1 MSTGIPTASFLS
13 SSASIRLPNNTINNS
28 NNNRR
33 VKYNFFHRLDHVSTG
48 SNQEEPE
55 SLIELMEKEEERAK
69 EEEEKRKHFEEI
81 QKLKE
86 EMERRKIL
94 KDELRNMR
102 EKRKQKREKRIA
114 MKVLLLMNDERA
126 RELKPQFLEFKHGK
140 LSRYDFM
147 AVMKDFVL
155 KYSEKDFG
163 SLAEPPGNSMDD
175 DTGTGLT
182 YTEYFQNSS
191 EDERNLVLNLCEL
204 FNEIDFAGEKYIT
217 WDDFMSYL
225 LDAVSDQTTK
235 EDQIKEYGLSF
246 ASPGTEIDDAIKKV
260 CYFENWDKIVTCG
273 KTKRC
278 RIYEANDLSVVA
290 SLPDHDGAILHAEY
304 LPGPYDLL
312 VTSSADLSVRFWN
325 ASRLEFDLEYME
337 QLDAT
342 QTALKFYPRNNILF
356 SASRT
361 GDLTYWIHG
370 TPPNDYRKKTHLEKM
385 VGIGNTPKYQKQ
397 QNQNSSKEIF
407 YQSRRVNVHTD
418 VITDMITLPN
428 DNRLVT
434 SSLDSTI
441 KIFDIEKE
449 VKVKEFLG
457 HTKGVVSIAWK
468 NEYHFLIS
476 AGAEREPLV
485 WIANVENRSP
495 FRLRDQ
501 RSPHQHSLI
510 GVWAVPNTP
519 QIISADHRGLIKI
532 WDIRTHRCSQT
543 IYTEQNVP
551 KTDFQ
556 NFYLNSFTYVPA
568 RKQIVTAGRTLKV
581 KGVKIWDALSGAC
594 SKSFRDLASCDITT
608 ACIDD
613 RGRKFIV
620 GTHVGEILAFNFTNA
635 SLVKSIP
642 LFDSEIT
649 SITYCDDGSKCIVA
663 TSAEGE
669 VATVLDRPSYET
681 RVFKHTHKH
690 EVKCC
695 SFSRTYALTVTGD
708 SASNCYL
715 WDMKNYSKI
724 AEIKGQGGEIT
735 ALCFIGVLPAF
746 IAAENTGRLIMY
758 TTRPYYSPNI
768 AVLQWYNE
776 SKSSESSPK
785 KEEDT
790 IIHSETMTTPFITE
804 NPSLTITPCS
814 SQGFRSAYINND
826 KPQPRK
832 EENGFLITGDEK
844 GYICVYN
851 LEPIIEMAQIRL
863 SSRMLSN
870 QKVPLS
876 EVAKM
881 KPEKLAQW
889 KAHNEAVTK
898 IQAIREPNCIITSS
912 LDCCSMIWTMGGELM
927 DSLRQETKEWNDTEF
942 DKIMDDTS
950 INNPKPFNFPI
961 NLEERRKEDAL
972 TVSGVI
978 EKITKQLRLIG
989 IWKSTSKERKHTK
1002 KDVNSLLN
1010 QLERTVSQGS
1020 FSFSFRRSPLASPS
1034 VSSTLV
1040 QSGNLFTAALDKSRQ
1055 QSPVK
1060 SHPKTDAPELQFRV
1074 PVNPRSTSPIS
1085 TLSPIPSSGT
1095 INNQMF
1101 LKRKPQN
1108 QRYEPSR
1115 SESPN
1120 FFIERRPNTTSSIS
1134 KARKKPIMSI
1144 SSMNR

>member
-1 MSTGIPTASFLS
+1 M
-13 SSASIRLPNNTINNS
+13 
-28 NNNRR
+28 
-33 VKYNFFHRLDHVSTG
+33 
-48 SNQEEPE
+48 
-55 SLIELMEKEEERAK
+55 
-69 EEEEKRKHFEEI
+69 
-81 QKLKE
+81 
-86 EMERRKIL
+86 
-94 KDELRNMR
+94 
-102 EKRKQKREKRIA
+102 
-114 MKVLLLMNDERA
+114 
-126 RELKPQFLEFKHGK
+126 
-140 LSRYDFM
+140 
-147 AVMKDFVL
+147 
-155 KYSEKDFG
+155 
-163 SLAEPPGNSMDD
+163 
-175 DTGTGLT
+175 
-182 YTEYFQNSS
+182 
-191 EDERNLVLNLCEL
+191 
-204 FNEIDFAGEKYIT
+204 
-217 WDDFMSYL
+217 
-225 LDAVSDQTTK
+225 
-235 EDQIKEYGLSF
+235 
-246 ASPGTEIDDAIKKV
+246 
-260 CYFENWDKIVTCG
+260 TCG

-278 RIYEANDLSVVA
+278 RIYEASDLSVVA

-304 LPGPYDLL
+304 LPNPFDIL
-312 VTSSADLSVRFWN
+312 VTSSADLSMRFWN

-397 QNQNSSKEIF
+397 QNQNNSKEIF
-407 YQSRRVNVHTD
+407 YQSRRVNVHSD

-556 NFYLNSFTYVPA
+556 HFYLNSFTYVPP

-581 KGVKIWDALSGAC
+581 YEYERTEKPKGSDDYPIFCALYNPTNFHFMTCSRKGVKIWDALSGAC
-594 SKSFRDLASCDITT
+594 SKTFRDLASCDITT

-620 GTHVGEILAFNFTNA
+620 GTHVGEIMAFNFTNA
-635 SLVKSIP
+635 SLVKTIP

-669 VATVLDRPSYET
+669 VAAVLDRPNYET

-690 EVKCC
+690 EAKCC

-708 SASNCYL
+708 SASNCYI

-724 AEIKGQGGEIT
+724 AEIKVQGGEIT
-735 ALCFIGVLPAF
+735 ALCFMGVLPAF

-758 TTRPYYSPNI
+758 TTRPFYSPNI
-768 AVLQWYNE
+768 AILQWYNE
-776 SKSSESSPK
+776 SKCSDSSPK
-785 KEEDT
+785 KEEEDT
-790 IIHSETMTTPFITE
+790 IIHSETTPFITE

-814 SQGFRSAYINND
+814 SRGLRSEYIMQLD
-826 KPQPRK
+826 KPQK
-832 EENGFLITGDEK
+832 EENGFVNNYPVTALEYDFNTNRLITGDEK
-844 GYICVYN
+844 GYICIYN
-851 LEPIIEMAQIRL
+851 MEPIIETAQIRL
-863 SSRMLSN
+863 SSRILSN
-870 QKVPLS
+870 HKVPLS

-881 KPEKLAQW
+881 KPEKVAQW

-912 LDCCSMIWTMGGELM
+912 LDCCSMIWTMEGELM

-1002 KDVNSLLN
+1002 KDVNSLLH

-1040 QSGNLFTAALDKSRQ
+1040 QSGTLFTAALDKSRQ
-1055 QSPVK
+1055 QPSSQVK
-1060 SHPKTDAPELQFRV
+1060 TKSEPPELQFRV
-1074 PVNPRSTSPIS
+1074 PPINPRSTSPIA
-1085 TLSPIPSSGT
+1085 TLSPIPSCT
-1095 INNQMF
+1095 PNNQMF

-1108 QRYEPSR
+1108 QRYESSR
-1115 SESPN
+1115 ESAADSPN
-1120 FFIERRPNTTSSIS
+1120 IFIERRPNTTSSVS
-1134 KARKKPIMSI
+1134 KARKKPVMSI
-1144 SSMNR
+1144 SGMNR